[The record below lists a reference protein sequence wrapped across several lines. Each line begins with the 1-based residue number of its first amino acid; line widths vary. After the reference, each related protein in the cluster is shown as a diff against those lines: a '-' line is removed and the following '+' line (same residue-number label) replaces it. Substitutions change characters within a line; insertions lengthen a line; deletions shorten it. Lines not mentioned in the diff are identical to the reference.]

1 MKKIRF
7 LLYAFVLGVVVVSC
21 NTQKETQKEYNVSVY
36 NENMSCSNDYSESTL
51 VFSAIKNSF
60 SKALTDSVNNWIL
73 KCLADSPLFYEEVFE
88 SWDSIREFKGDK
100 DSLLEVAR
108 YYTESKL
115 IKNPTQDMIDWLQGR
130 KYFCFDS
137 ITIYPN
143 NGLTSVIF
151 FEQTFTGGAHP
162 NAVTWN
168 ATFDNETGHIYDVM
182 EIIRDT
188 IELKK
193 MIQQGLK
200 KYFKVSTEEDMSYFH
215 PVTVDFLTDIES
227 LPLPYQAP
235 YFMEDKLV
243 IQYQQY
249 EIAPYSAGAPQVIIP
264 LKDCKKILRKD
275 ILKKLQIK

>member
-143 NGLTSVIF
+143 KGLTSVIF
-151 FEQTFTGGAHP
+151 FEHTWTGGAHP
-162 NAVTWN
+162 NSN
-168 ATFDNETGHIYDVM
+168 ERCATFDNKTGHIYDLM

-188 IELKK
+188 IGLKK
-193 MIQQGLK
+193 MIVQGLK
-200 KYFKVSTEEDMSYFH
+200 KHYKVSTDEDLRNH
-215 PVTVDFLTDIES
+215 VPLDLTDVENI
-227 LPLPYQAP
+227 PLPYYNLP
-235 YFMEDKLV
+235 YFMKDKLV
-243 IQYQQY
+243 IQYGQE
-249 EIAPYSAGAPQVIIP
+249 EIAVYMEGRPQAIIP

-275 ILKKLQIK
+275 ILKKIQIK

>member
-7 LLYAFVLGVVVVSC
+7 LLCAFVLGAIVVSC
-21 NTQKETQKEYNVSVY
+21 NTQKDTQKEYNVSVY
-36 NENMSCSNDYSESTL
+36 NEKMSCSNDYSESTL
-51 VFSAIKNSF
+51 IFSAIKNSS

-73 KCLADSPLFYEEVFE
+73 KCLADSLLFYEEVFE
-88 SWDSIREFKGDK
+88 SWDSIREFKGNK
-100 DSLLEVAR
+100 DSLLEAAR

-115 IKNPTQDMIDWLQGR
+115 LKEDDRNEWHQEANI

-143 NGLTSVIF
+143 KGLTSVIF

-162 NAVTWN
+162 NALTFN
-168 ATFDNETGHIYDVM
+168 ATFDNETGHIYDFM
-182 EIIRDT
+182 EIISDT

-193 MIQQGLK
+193 MIIQGLK
-200 KYFKVSTEEDMSYFH
+200 KHYKVSTEEELRGYTPFSN
-215 PVTVDFLTDIES
+215 VDYI
-227 LPLPYQAP
+227 PLPQASP

-249 EIAPYSAGAPQVIIP
+249 EIAPYSAGAPQAIIP
-264 LKDCKKILRKD
+264 LKDCEKILNPE
-275 ILKKLQIK
+275 ILKKVQSK